1 MRKVIYILGSLLWSF
16 GSLQAQQAA
25 SYAQYMFNGLAINPA
40 YAGSHEV
47 LSATV
52 ISRFQNVGLEGAPN
66 TQTFSGHAPL
76 FNKNVALGALFIHD
90 KFGVI
95 SQTGAHLAYAY
106 RIKFGDRKYLSMG
119 AQAGLISYRANYS
132 QLNQFQSSDPVFQED
147 IRQMRPNFGL
157 GAFFTDEKYYIGL
170 SMPHLFNN
178 VFDRGTDLKTVYQNF
193 PIILT
198 GGYML
203 TLTNQ
208 LKFKP
213 NLLFKMLDQRPI
225 ELDVNANFLFDEI
238 LWAGLSYKIGNALN
252 LIVQVQVTD
261 QLSVGYSYAITT
273 SPIRSVELG
282 SHEML
287 LNYRFKYRKYGVI
300 TPRYF

>member
-76 FNKNVALGALFIHD
+76 FNKNVALGALFIND
-90 KFGVI
+90 NFGVI
-95 SQTGAHLAYAY
+95 SQTGAHLSYAY

-170 SMPHLFNN
+170 SMPHLVNN
-178 VFDRGTDLKTVYQNF
+178 VFARGTDLKTVYQNF

-208 LKFKP
+208 IKFKP

-225 ELDVNANFLFDEI
+225 ELDVNANFLLDEI
-238 LWAGLSYKIGNALN
+238 LWAGLSYKVGSALN